1 MLLLFAILSYM
12 NWGSKR
18 KFIYAAG
25 VIITIILV
33 TMYAFR
39 DTIFPTPSCFDT
51 KQNGYEIGVDC
62 GGVCS
67 LRCSSEVIPLSVSWA
82 RVVQVGSSTYDYGA
96 LVSNKNI
103 DNAPKS
109 LGYTFTAYDAFGKV
123 IDTRSGQTVAPV
135 DGEFPVIEQRVR
147 LAVAPASISATVT
160 ANVPHFKVLEN
171 PTVPT
176 IRISGTRYEQIQIP
190 RVYSTL
196 TNTKRLVLRDIPVRV
211 VLYDGNG
218 NAYAFGQT
226 VIPQLGKEEAKEI
239 VFTWDRAFAQAP
251 SQIRIF
257 PILDPFL
264 GSL

>member
-1 MLLLFAILSYM
+1 M

-25 VIITIILV
+25 VIV
-33 TMYAFR
+33 TMILIAIYVFR
-39 DTIFPTPSCFDT
+39 DTLFPTPSCFDQ

-67 LRCSSEVIPLSVSWA
+67 LRCSSEVIPLSVVWA
-82 RVVQVGSSTYDYGA
+82 RVVQTSSTTYDYGA

-103 DNAPKS
+103 DNAPKGI
-109 LGYTFTAYDAFGKV
+109 GYTFTAYDAQGKI

-135 DGEFPVIEQRVR
+135 DGEFPIIEQRFHITGI
-147 LAVAPASISATVT
+147 PASVSATVT

-171 PTVPT
+171 PTIPT
-176 IRISGTRYEQIQIP
+176 IRISGTRYEQISIP

-196 TNTKRLVLRDIPVRV
+196 TNTKRLVLRNIPVRA

-226 VIPQLGKEEAKEI
+226 IIPELGKEESKEV
-239 VFTWDRAFAQAP
+239 VFTWDRAFANPP